1 MKGDV
6 RIKPVKGLNGEIKV
20 PGDKSVSHRAVIFG
34 SMASGESKVTNFLFS
49 DDTKCT
55 IEIMEA
61 LGAVIKI
68 SNDEN
73 GDGSLLITGVGR
85 DGFREPVKI
94 LDCKNSGTT
103 MRLMM
108 GVLAKED
115 FFSILVGDASLS
127 KRPMGRVTGPLI
139 KMGANIM
146 GRGGT
151 DGVDASFAPIAIRGG
166 NLTGIRYDMP
176 VSSAQIKSALL
187 LAGMGAVGKT
197 QIADPGMSRDHTER
211 MMRYFGIPISNEDG
225 YITVEHCDLFDGR
238 DIDVVG
244 DISSATFFIVGALIT
259 EKSDLLITSVGLNP
273 GRSGAIDALLKMGAD
288 IEILNEREVSGEPA
302 GDIRVKSSNLKG
314 IKITG
319 DLIPPMIDEVPALA
333 VAAAYADGETVITG
347 AGELRVKESDRI
359 MTTAEN
365 LRSMGAL
372 VTELEDG
379 LVIVGGNPTGGAKKP
394 EGGKA
399 KSFGDHRAAM
409 AAAVFGLS
417 SRSGVTVSDA
427 DCVGVSFPGF
437 FDMLNKVSV

>member
-1 MKGDV
+1 MKGDAY
-6 RIKPVKGLNGEIKV
+6 IKPVKGLVGEIKV
-20 PGDKSVSHRAVIFG
+20 PGDKSVSHRAVIFA
-34 SMASGESKVTNFLFS
+34 SMASGESKVTNLLLS

-61 LGAVIKI
+61 LGADI
-68 SNDEN
+68 SIDEDEGN
-73 GDGSLLITGVGR
+73 LFITGVGR
-85 DGFREPVKI
+85 DGFREPANI

-108 GVLAKED
+108 GVLAKEN

-127 KRPMGRVTGPLI
+127 KRPMRRVTGPLI
-139 KMGANIM
+139 KMGANIL
-146 GRGGT
+146 GRGGS

-166 NLTGIRYDMP
+166 GLTGIRYDMP

-187 LAGMGAVGKT
+187 VAGMGAAGKT
-197 QIADPGMSRDHTER
+197 QISDPGMSRDHTER
-211 MMRYFGIPISNEDG
+211 MMRYFGLPIGEEDG
-225 YITVEHCDLFDGR
+225 YITVEHCDSFDGR

-259 EKSDLLITSVGLNP
+259 EKSDLLITNVGLNP
-273 GRSGAIDALLKMGAD
+273 GRRGAIDVLLKMGAD
-288 IEILNEREVSGEPA
+288 IEILNEREGSGELE
-302 GDIRVKSSNLKG
+302 GDIRVKSSGLKG
-314 IKITG
+314 IEITG
-319 DLIPPMIDEVPALA
+319 DLIPPMIDEVPAIA

-359 MTTAEN
+359 MTTVEN
-365 LRSMGAL
+365 LKSMGAK
-372 VTELEDG
+372 VSELEDG
-379 LVIVGGNPTGGAKKP
+379 LVIMPVGSEVKL

-417 SRSGVTVSDA
+417 SKSGVTVSDS

-437 FDMLNKVSV
+437 FDLLNKVSDQ

>member
-6 RIKPVKGLNGEIKV
+6 HIKPVKGLVGEIKV

-34 SMASGESKVTNFLFS
+34 SMASGKSKVTNLLLS

-61 LGAVIKI
+61 LGADI
-68 SNDEN
+68 SIDEGN
-73 GDGSLLITGVGR
+73 LFITGVGR
-85 DGFREPVKI
+85 DGFREPVNI

-127 KRPMGRVTGPLI
+127 KRPMRRVTGPLI
-139 KMGANIM
+139 KMGANIL
-146 GRGGT
+146 GRGGS

-166 NLTGIRYDMP
+166 SLTGIKYDMP

-187 LAGMGAVGKT
+187 LAGMRAAGKT
-197 QIADPGMSRDHTER
+197 QISDPGMSRDHTER
-211 MMRYFGIPISNEDG
+211 MMRYFGLPVGYKDG

-259 EKSDLLITSVGLNP
+259 EKSDLLIINVGLNP
-273 GRSGAIDALLKMGAD
+273 GRRGAIDVLLKMGAD

-302 GDIRVKSSNLKG
+302 CDIRVKSSGLKG
-314 IKITG
+314 IEITG
-319 DLIPPMIDEVPALA
+319 DLIPGMIDEVPAIA

-365 LRSMGAL
+365 LRSMGVL

-379 LVIVGGNPTGGAKKP
+379 LVIEPVGSNIAGGKRKL

-417 SRSGVTVSDA
+417 SKSGVTVSDS

-437 FDMLNKVSV
+437 FDLLNKVSV